1 MTHFYCSAP
10 TNTDTLVI
18 FRIIHSTCDMCPL
31 VLFLAT
37 AIYYPYRRLN
47 HTQTDTDTGGKNKE
61 LCLCSMFYVA
71 HKYGIHESIRSLP
84 ASPLVGSSIRSHCRL
99 LPTTTLVP
107 ILSCKPHRTREHDEN
122 DLSERLQEP
131 FTLFA
136 IRQQHNN
143 SLIHQPRQSTLNI
156 VVVNV

>member
-1 MTHFYCSAP
+1 MSP
-10 TNTDTLVI
+10 
-18 FRIIHSTCDMCPL
+18 CPL
-31 VLFLAT
+31 LSYCYLLPLPSFES
-37 AIYYPYRRLN
+37 
-47 HTQTDTDTGGKNKE
+47 HTDRHRHEGKNKE

-107 ILSCKPHRTREHDEN
+107 ILSCKPHRTREHEDD

-143 SLIHQPRQSTLNI
+143 SLIHQPRQSTLNT